1 MRRLN
6 GTSRRRKFFEIS
18 KTRVECTENEEEFV
32 AQTVDARVSTVS
44 EIVEDDSRKNE
55 LSCIYCDKQFHS
67 KKDVKSHMRVHTEKR
82 PYSCHNAACKK
93 RFKTSS
99 NLRRHEKICKRVTDT
114 IDEITIAEKPSKNI
128 INDDGDNDLFDRIL
142 AEEAECPAN
151 NQTRLPEIG
160 DYNDML
166 ENLISSS
173 SPDELILKT
182 SISNEIPEVMDELNI
197 PNSKRKPSNIDE
209 NLKKRR
215 KTLDYQSDEK
225 KKTIHADS
233 RKLQFE
239 NLANEKIFKVL
250 NGSTENFKTYDYKS
264 NDLSYTITL
273 PDFQFT
279 ENRNKKKEEISKHK
293 ITYENHKCIQKTR
306 NKKSKRGSLG
316 WQLNHQLED
325 LDDAKDIVDNSD
337 KPKETITHNCIQD
350 DNTTKRDAAYN
361 KSLLENLYSIA
372 SNPKIH
378 LKLSE
383 NDTREKESERINP
396 DVEADEKILTE
407 NTRPESSPS
416 DCVYDMP
423 VLDFL

>member
-1 MRRLN
+1 LRRLN

-18 KTRVECTENEEEFV
+18 KTRAECTENEEEFV
-32 AQTVDARVSTVS
+32 AQTVDARVSPVS
-44 EIVEDDSRKNE
+44 EIAEDDSRKNE

-67 KKDVKSHMRVHTEKR
+67 KKDVKSHMRVHTEER
-82 PYSCHNAACKK
+82 PYSCHNAACRK

-99 NLRRHEKICKRVTDT
+99 NLRRHEKICKRVNDT

-182 SISNEIPEVMDELNI
+182 SISNEIPEVMDDLNI

-239 NLANEKIFKVL
+239 NLANKKIFRVL

-293 ITYENHKCIQKTR
+293 ITYENHKCIQK
-306 NKKSKRGSLG
+306 N
-316 WQLNHQLED
+316 
-325 LDDAKDIVDNSD
+325 
-337 KPKETITHNCIQD
+337 
-350 DNTTKRDAAYN
+350 
-361 KSLLENLYSIA
+361 
-372 SNPKIH
+372 
-378 LKLSE
+378 
-383 NDTREKESERINP
+383 
-396 DVEADEKILTE
+396 
-407 NTRPESSPS
+407 
-416 DCVYDMP
+416 
-423 VLDFL
+423 